1 MSDELKQAAQEIVDF
16 VGPERLMRNYNLTS
30 MEIPGDMLRRL
41 AQAAVP
47 PKSGQTAGQ
56 DEAEPQRLMDPVE
69 LTNTAQYAAFKVM
82 AAVHAWHWV
91 RVGAAREASEVMG
104 ALERLRVRM
113 KDGGGP
119 KEAEGMKWDEL
130 AQRWARVD
138 SAPGPAIHQRTT
150 GA

>member
-1 MSDELKQAAQEIVDF
+1 MNDELKQAAQEIVDF
-16 VGPERLMRNYNLTS
+16 VGPERLARNYNLTS

-41 AQAAVP
+41 AQTAVP
-47 PKSGQTAGQ
+47 PKSGQTAGN
-56 DEAEPQRLMDPVE
+56 DEAEPRRPVDPME
-69 LTNTAQYAAFKVM
+69 LTTNAQYAAFSAM
-82 AAVHAWHWV
+82 ASVHAWHWV
-91 RVGAAREASEVMG
+91 RVGAAEEASEVMG
-104 ALERLRVRM
+104 ALERLMVRM
-113 KDGGGP
+113 KDGDGP